1 MLKLKR
7 IIDFKLERMSSMKKR
22 SYIVS
27 FFLITILL
35 LSTIGI
41 TVEDISKKINLGL
54 DLQGGF
60 EVLYEVEPIEEGE
73 KVDRSL
79 LEATVQTLNDR
90 VNRLGISET
99 VIDIEGENRI
109 RVQLAGVEDQE
120 EARDMLATSAQ
131 LSFRDVNDQEQ
142 LSGADVKQGSAKQDY
157 NPDTK
162 VPNVT
167 LSLKDA
173 KKFGEVTSEIKD
185 MPPGENLL
193 VIWMDFEEGDS
204 FEAEVIKDEPKFI
217 SAPRVSQTLNTSDV
231 EISGN
236 FTVEEAQRLADI
248 INSGSLPVHME
259 EIFST
264 SVGAQFGE
272 QALKE
277 TVFAGFIAIGLIFLF
292 MIVVYR
298 FVGLLASI
306 NLAIYVYLILL
317 IFQLMNGVL
326 TLPGIAAL
334 ILGVAM
340 AVDANVITFERIKE
354 ELIKGK
360 SVKAAFDAGLK
371 NSLTTILD
379 ANITTMLAAVVLF
392 IFGTSSIKGFAT
404 ILIISILVS
413 FLTAVYGTRLFLSLW
428 VKSGYLKN
436 RKSWF
441 GVNTNKIHD
450 INHTEEIEPTFFNKT
465 INVVR
470 HQKKIFILTTSMLV
484 IGAASLLIF
493 QLNPGIDF
501 SSGSRVEI
509 LATDSL
515 SQEEI
520 EADLKSLDLEAKSIV
535 LSGDNEEIAV
545 NRFDTVL
552 EKEKINEVKRLFGDK
567 YGKEPSVS
575 VVSPIVGEE
584 LVKNALYALGIAAIG
599 MIIYVTLRFEFYFA
613 LTSILTIIHDVFF
626 ILVVFSI
633 FQIEFDVTIVAALL
647 TLVGYTIN
655 NTIVVFDRIRENIR
669 LEKRI
674 TSYSRLAEVV
684 NRSVVQSFTRSLNTT
699 LTTLIAVVI
708 FLFFGAESITGFSIA
723 LIVGLLAGLYSSLL
737 LASQLWL
744 VLRGRKIKERPLDF
758 RKKKKVE
765 GPQV

>member
-1 MLKLKR
+1 
-7 IIDFKLERMSSMKKR
+7 MSSMKKR

-27 FFLITILL
+27 FFLIVVLL
-35 LSTIGI
+35 LSTIGL
-41 TVEDISKKINLGL
+41 TAEAISKKINLGL

-60 EVLYEVEPIEEGE
+60 EVLYEVEPLEDGQE
-73 KVDRSL
+73 VDRSL
-79 LEATVQTLNDR
+79 LEATVETLNDR

-99 VIDIEGENRI
+99 VIDIEGDDRI

-120 EARDMLATSAQ
+120 EARDMLQTSAQ
-131 LSFRDVNDQEQ
+131 LSFRDTNDEEKM
-142 LSGADVKQGSAKQDY
+142 SGQDVKEGSAKQDY
-157 NPDTK
+157 NPDTNQ
-162 VPNVT
+162 PNVT

-173 KKFGEVTSEIKD
+173 QKFGEVTSEIKD
-185 MPPGENLL
+185 MPMGENLL

-204 FEAEVIKDEPKFI
+204 FEAESKKPEDEAKFI

-248 INSGSLPVHME
+248 INSGSLPVDMK

-272 QALKE
+272 QALKQ

-298 FVGLLASI
+298 
-306 NLAIYVYLILL
+306 
-317 IFQLMNGVL
+317 
-326 TLPGIAAL
+326 LPGIVASVNLAVYVFLILL

-360 SVKAAFDAGLK
+360 SVKASFEVGLK
-371 NSLTTILD
+371 NSLITILD

-404 ILIISILVS
+404 ILIVSILMS
-413 FLTAVYGTRLFLSLW
+413 FVTAVFGTRLLLNMW
-428 VKSGYLKN
+428 VKSGYLKE
-436 RKSWF
+436 RKSWL
-441 GVNTNKIHD
+441 GVKSNKIHD
-450 INHTEEIEPTFFNKT
+450 IKDGEEIEPTFLNRT
-465 INVVR
+465 IDVVK
-470 HQKKIFILTTSMLV
+470 HQKKIFILTISMIV
-484 IGAASLLIF
+484 IGTASLLIF

-509 LATDSL
+509 LADDSITT
-515 SQEEI
+515 EEV
-520 EADLKSLDLEAKSIV
+520 ESDLESLGLEAKSIV
-535 LSGDNEEIAV
+535 LSGENEEIAV
-545 NRFDTVL
+545 SRFDTVL
-552 EKEKINEVKRLFGDK
+552 EKDKINEIKNLYDDR

-584 LVKNALYALGIAAIG
+584 LVKNALYALGIAAVG
-599 MIIYVTLRFEFYFA
+599 MIIYVTFRFEFYFA

-655 NTIVVFDRIRENIR
+655 NTIVIFDRIRENIR
-669 LEKRI
+669 FEKRI
-674 TSYSRLAEVV
+674 TSYKRLAEVV
-684 NRSVVQSFTRSLNTT
+684 NKSVVQSFTRSLNTT
-699 LTTLIAVVI
+699 ITTLIAVVI
-708 FLFFGAESITGFSIA
+708 FLFFGAESIKGFSIA
-723 LIVGLLAGLYSSLL
+723 LIVGLIAGLYSSLF

-744 VLRGRKIKERPLDF
+744 ILRGRKIKERPLDF